1 MHTVAA
7 HRGIMQASSNANMQ
21 SAACMCCMHV
31 LKPDLQAGKAGSATA
46 RRASSSSEGGAGQL
60 VASRAVSGRWGP
72 ASAPGSALD
81 LGVLQAQV
89 RSKNRVIADLRTQK
103 QQLSGE
109 RRHIFIHHCF
119 RKHSQTQHLG
129 CPGCAPQ
136 AGQWQLSIGLWVR
149 HDS

>member
-31 LKPDLQAGKAGSATA
+31 LKPDLQAGKARSATA

-60 VASRAVSGRWGP
+60 VASRAASGRWGP

-89 RSKNRVIADLRTQK
+89 RSKNRVIAELRTQK

-109 RRHIFIHHCF
+109 RRQNPLSSASL
-119 RKHSQTQHLG
+119 RVAEPASGLVRV
-129 CPGCAPQ
+129 CAPHRAFAAHPRH
-136 AGQWQLSIGLWVR
+136 AGGRIS
-149 HDS
+149 